1 MFLRFS
7 FANCFNRV
15 FLALSMS
22 FFLFLKGLGLVLP
35 CSDLPFCHFL
45 KNFPLFFFLEEQQPP
60 ELSAKNV
67 HVNCIT
73 FLGEK
78 VCQVSCKAKFVPI
91 RPHANSYTYFNG
103 QWTTDPEGYEFPW
116 ADCVPGKQNP

>member
-1 MFLRFS
+1 MQIASTVCSWPYHCLFS
-7 FANCFNRV
+7 FSEGAGASATMFRP
-15 FLALSMS
+15 S
-22 FFLFLKGLGLVLP
+22 F
-35 CSDLPFCHFL
+35 LPFSE
-45 KNFPLFFFLEEQQPP
+45 KISLFFFFSEEQQPP

-78 VCQVSCKAKFVPI
+78 VCQVSCKANFVPK

-116 ADCVPGKQNP
+116 ADCVSGKQNP

>member
-1 MFLRFS
+1 MKITLG
-7 FANCFNRV
+7 
-15 FLALSMS
+15 
-22 FFLFLKGLGLVLP
+22 FLFTLLLLCAVY
-35 CSDLPFCHFL
+35 S
-45 KNFPLFFFLEEQQPP
+45 EEQQPP

-78 VCQVSCKAKFVPI
+78 VCQVSCKAKFVPK

-116 ADCVPGKQNP
+116 ADCVSRLAPGIKSS

>member
-1 MFLRFS
+1 MFLWFS
-7 FANCFNRV
+7 FANRFNRV
-15 FLALSMS
+15 FLALSIS

-45 KNFPLFFFLEEQQPP
+45 KNFPFFFFSEEQQPP

-78 VCQVSCKAKFVPI
+78 VCQVSCKANFVPK

-116 ADCVPGKQNP
+116 ADCVSR

>member
-1 MFLRFS
+1 MKITLG
-7 FANCFNRV
+7 
-15 FLALSMS
+15 
-22 FFLFLKGLGLVLP
+22 FLFTLLLLCAVY
-35 CSDLPFCHFL
+35 SD
-45 KNFPLFFFLEEQQPP
+45 EQQPP

-73 FLGEK
+73 FLEEK
-78 VCQVSCKAKFVPI
+78 VCQVSCKANFVPI

-116 ADCVPGKQNP
+116 ADCVPA